1 MLLQP
6 TEILIKTLDGDER
19 TYVISKFPAVAGR
32 EILTQYPVTAMPRI
46 GAYKENEALML
57 KMMAYVAVPTD
68 DPDRPIV
75 LKTRA
80 LVDNH
85 VPDWETLARI
95 ELALINYNCSFFR
108 DGRTSAFFA
117 GLGTKAASRITEI
130 LTGLLANLSV
140 AAKQPSRN

>member
-1 MLLQP
+1 
-6 TEILIKTLDGDER
+6 
-19 TYVISKFPAVAGR
+19 
-32 EILTQYPVTAMPRI
+32 MPRV
-46 GAYKENEALML
+46 GEYKANEALML

-68 DPDRPIV
+68 DPGRP
-75 LKTRA
+75 LALTTRA

-95 ELALINYNCSFFR
+95 ELAIINYNCSFFR

-117 GLGTKAASRITEI
+117 GLGTRAASKLTEI

-140 AAKQPSRN
+140 AAKQPSRS